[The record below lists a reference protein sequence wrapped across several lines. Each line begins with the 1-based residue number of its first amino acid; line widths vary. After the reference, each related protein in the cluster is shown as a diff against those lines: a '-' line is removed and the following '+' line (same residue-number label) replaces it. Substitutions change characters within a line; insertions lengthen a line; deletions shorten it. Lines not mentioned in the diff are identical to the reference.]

1 MQSKMNEIE
10 EDQSKENCGMVVLRF
25 TLQYATEKY
34 FDSQL
39 VYSPIA
45 YNWSQ
50 EIKALGYVLINFQ
63 IDCFENF

>member
-1 MQSKMNEIE
+1 MWNGCFEIH
-10 EDQSKENCGMVVLRF
+10 SSI
-25 TLQYATEKY
+25 ATEKY